1 MDDINI
7 LEAVERYITGQM
19 KPDERVYFE
28 NLRKS
33 NSEIDQLVVEHT
45 YFLQQMNR
53 FDETKK
59 LKSILNDVHINLA
72 EKGAIEFPKLKGKAK
87 VVFLVNKY
95 KKVAAIAAS
104 IAGLTVLTMSAV
116 LWSLSPVKPANK
128 KDIENLSRDIRN
140 ISKQVNQVQK
150 QNLVLDEKIN
160 NVKDQNIADP
170 PVQYTSGGTGFL
182 IDAKGFLLTNAH
194 VIQNASHIA
203 VQNNGGHDLKAT
215 VVYIDAERDLAVL
228 KINDPRFKASSSI
241 PYAIKRSSTDISER
255 IYTLG
260 YPRNDIVYGE
270 GYLAA
275 KTGFNGDTLTCQ
287 IAIAA
292 NRGNS
297 GSPIF
302 NHNGEV
308 IGILSTKQNAAEGA
322 VFALQS
328 KYIYNALAELK
339 KDTAYH
345 NIKIPATSSLKGSD
359 RSQQVKKISDFV
371 YIVKVD

>member
-1 MDDINI
+1 MDDIKI
-7 LEAVERYITGQM
+7 LEAVERYISGQM

-33 NSEIDQLVVEHT
+33 NPEIDQMVVEHT
-45 YFLQQMNR
+45 FFLQQMNR
-53 FDETKK
+53 FDETRK
-59 LKSILNDVHINLA
+59 LKSILNDTHIHLA
-72 EKGAIEFPKLKGKAK
+72 EKGAIKFPKLKGKAK
-87 VVFLVNKY
+87 VVYLVNKY
-95 KKVAAIAAS
+95 KRVAAIAAS
-104 IAGLTVLTMSAV
+104 IAGLTVLTMSA
-116 LWSLSPVKPANK
+116 LMWSFSGTKPANK
-128 KDIENLSRDIRN
+128 QDIENLNRDIRS
-140 ISKQVNQVQK
+140 ISKKVNQVSK
-150 QNLVLDEKIN
+150 QNLVLNEKIN
-160 NVKDQNIADP
+160 NVADQNTTSDSFEY
-170 PVQYTSGGTGFL
+170 VSGGTGFL
-182 IDAKGFLLTNAH
+182 IDTKGYVLTNAH

-203 VQNNGGHDLKAT
+203 VQSNGGTDLNAT
-215 VVYIDAERDLAVL
+215 VVYMDALRDLAVL
-228 KINDPRFKASSSI
+228 KINDKKFKAPSSI
-241 PYAIKRSSTDISER
+241 PYSIRKKSSEISEP

-302 NHNGEV
+302 NRNGEI
-308 IGILSTKQNAAEGA
+308 IGILSTKQNAVEGA

-328 KYIYNALAELK
+328 KYIYSALAELK
-339 KDTAYH
+339 KDTTYQ
-345 NIKIPATSSLKGSD
+345 NIKIPAASNLKGVD
-359 RSQQVKKISDFV
+359 RTKQVEKISDFV

>member
-1 MDDINI
+1 MDDIKI

-53 FDETKK
+53 FDETKN

-72 EKGAIEFPKLKGKAK
+72 ENGDIEFPKLRGKAK

-150 QNLVLDEKIN
+150 QNLVLDEKIK
-160 NVKDQNIADP
+160 NVKDQNIVDP
-170 PVQYTSGGTGFL
+170 PVTYTSG
-182 IDAKGFLLTNAH
+182 
-194 VIQNASHIA
+194 
-203 VQNNGGHDLKAT
+203 
-215 VVYIDAERDLAVL
+215 
-228 KINDPRFKASSSI
+228 
-241 PYAIKRSSTDISER
+241 
-255 IYTLG
+255 
-260 YPRNDIVYGE
+260 
-270 GYLAA
+270 
-275 KTGFNGDTLTCQ
+275 
-287 IAIAA
+287 
-292 NRGNS
+292 
-297 GSPIF
+297 
-302 NHNGEV
+302 
-308 IGILSTKQNAAEGA
+308 
-322 VFALQS
+322 
-328 KYIYNALAELK
+328 
-339 KDTAYH
+339 
-345 NIKIPATSSLKGSD
+345 
-359 RSQQVKKISDFV
+359 
-371 YIVKVD
+371 